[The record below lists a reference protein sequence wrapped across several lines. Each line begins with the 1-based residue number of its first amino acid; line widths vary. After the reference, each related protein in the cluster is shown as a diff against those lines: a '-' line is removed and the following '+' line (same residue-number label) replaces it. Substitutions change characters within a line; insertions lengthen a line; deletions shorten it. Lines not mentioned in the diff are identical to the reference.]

1 VLPAQLVRHW
11 LAATFLLAV
20 FLVFLIGVR
29 IGSAGFYNGSSGSDV
44 FVYLP
49 AVFKPIPPPPWQ
61 EVGIGSSANGGISM
75 DDTNSWLP
83 SVASGANGTIYIT
96 WASYYGT
103 GLEIYVRRW
112 NGVSWEEAGAG
123 SASGGGISNN
133 SSVSYRPSI
142 TITPAGTPYVA
153 WDDEINESEEIY
165 VRRWNGSSWEEVGSG
180 SASDGGVSNTA
191 GESKRPSLSAAPDGT
206 VYLAWDETVDNNREI
221 YVRRWDGTS
230 WQEVGSGSASGGG
243 VSNTPTH
250 SSDPSLVVAPNGTP
264 YVAWHEDPGF
274 SGGDIYV
281 RRWNGSSWE
290 EVGLGSAS
298 SGGINQ
304 NDSRALRPSLAIGP
318 DGIPYVAWDDTG
330 GGGTSIYIRRWDGNN
345 WVEVGAGSA
354 TGSGISGNGQ
364 WSVAPSV
371 AVAPD
376 NTVYVAWNY
385 DMASEEIYVKQW
397 NGSNWLEAGSGA
409 ATGGG
414 ISNNDSE
421 SDSPSLTIAPE
432 GTIYVAWE
440 NWWMGDDE
448 IYIRRR
454 LP

>member
-1 VLPAQLVRHW
+1 MISPKKLSWFAILFGAVLILM
-11 LAATFLLAV
+11 TG
-20 FLVFLIGVR
+20 IG
-29 IGSAGFYNGSSGSDV
+29 IGSAAPHHSSSGSDT

-49 AVFKPIPPPPWQ
+49 VVFKPLPPPPWQ
-61 EVGIGSSANGGISM
+61 EVGIGSATNGGISM

-83 SVASGANGTIYIT
+83 SVASGANGTIYIA

-103 GLEIYVRRW
+103 GLEIYVRCW
-112 NGVSWEEAGAG
+112 SGISWEEVGPG

-133 SSVSYRPSI
+133 GSDSYRPSI
-142 TITPAGTPYVA
+142 TVTSGGVPYVA

-165 VRRWNGSSWEEVGSG
+165 VRRWNGSNWEEVGVG
-180 SASDGGVSNTA
+180 SASGGGVSNTA
-191 GESKRPSLSAAPDGT
+191 GESTAPSIAAAPDGT
-206 VYLAWDETVDNNREI
+206 VYLAWSDKVDSNREI
-221 YVRRWDGTS
+221 YVRRWNGNS
-230 WQEVGSGSASGGG
+230 WEEVGSGSASGGG
-243 VSNTPTH
+243 VSNTTTH
-250 SSDPSLVVAPNGTP
+250 SYDPSLAVAPNGIP

-274 SGGDIYV
+274 AGGDIYV

-290 EVGLGSAS
+290 EVGPGSAS
-298 SGGINQ
+298 GGGINQ
-304 NDSRALRPSLAIGP
+304 NDSRARHPSLAIGL
-318 DGIPYVAWDDTG
+318 DGTPYVAWDDTG
-330 GGGTSIYIRRWDGNN
+330 DGITGIYIRRWNGSN

-354 TGSGISGNGQ
+354 SGSGISGNGQ
-364 WSVAPSV
+364 SSLTPAV

-385 DMASEEIYVKQW
+385 DMETEEIYVKQW
-397 NGSNWLEAGSGA
+397 NGSNWLEAGNGA

-414 ISNNDSE
+414 ISNNEFQSE
-421 SDSPSLTIAPE
+421 YPSLAIAPE

-440 NWWMGDDE
+440 NWWSGNDE